1 MLCRRGG
8 VTGKCASL
16 SVLQWWDYNRT
27 RIEIDPDVITTM
39 SVMTMDANGHPLLL
53 NDVLGGL
60 TRADDGTPIGATAYA
75 VYVCTVDCLHLP
87 VHLGFDL
94 RNGVRCV
101 RVHNCLSL
109 HVHLG

>member
-60 TRADDGTPIGATAYA
+60 TRADDGTPISATAYA
-75 VYVCTVDCLHLP
+75 VYVCTLTACICP
-87 VHLGFDL
+87 CTLGL
-94 RNGVRCV
+94 I
-101 RVHNCLSL
+101 SATA
-109 HVHLG
+109 